1 MNLQQLIDLC
11 DNLGLASRALQC
23 PIEDTHR
30 LALPCIL
37 HWDMN
42 HFVVLTRVNHEKLE
56 VNDPAHGKRN
66 LTLKEFA
73 IHFTGIALELTPT
86 RQFKKQRELESM
98 KLPQLWSKISG
109 LKAAL
114 LKLFILTMLLQAFVL
129 ATPFYMQWVVDEVL
143 ISQDEPL
150 AAVLALG
157 FGLLVIISVVITSV
171 RSWLILRLSST
182 LNMQIG
188 VNLLRHLLRLPL
200 GYFEAR
206 HIGDVVSRFGS
217 LSLIREQM
225 TSGMVETA
233 VDGFMSVAVL
243 IMMLTY
249 SVRLTVVVLGA
260 VTLYTLFRFASYR
273 LLYQATEELIQN
285 EAKEQTNFLE
295 SIRAIRS
302 IKLFGHEAQRQGI
315 WQNRYA
321 DVINT
326 DIRLGKLNI
335 SFRAFSTLV
344 FGLENVF
351 VIYIAATLVI
361 ANSLTIGMALA
372 FIAYKNQLTCR
383 LANFVEQLIQFR
395 MMRLH
400 LDRIADIALH
410 DEEKHLIGSRCMNE
424 VKGRLTLENVRF
436 RYSEDAADIIDG
448 LNATFEA
455 GRSVAI
461 VGPSG
466 CGKTTLLNLLLGLIQ
481 PTSGR
486 ILLDGQDIRQIG
498 MRAYR
503 QQVGAIMQ
511 DDELLVGSIADNISF
526 FDAEANPIRI
536 EHSAQMASIHQD
548 ITEMTMGY
556 SALVSDRGSNLSGGQ
571 TQRLL
576 LARALYKQ
584 PSILFMDEATSHLDM
599 ATEEKVTEQLETLK
613 MTRVVIAHC
622 EETIS
627 RADTIFELHAGKLKV
642 VSSGKLRVESYK
654 TSA

>member
-1 MNLQQLIDLC
+1 
-11 DNLGLASRALQC
+11 
-23 PIEDTHR
+23 
-30 LALPCIL
+30 
-37 HWDMN
+37 
-42 HFVVLTRVNHEKLE
+42 
-56 VNDPAHGKRN
+56 
-66 LTLKEFA
+66 
-73 IHFTGIALELTPT
+73 
-86 RQFKKQRELESM
+86 
-98 KLPQLWSKISG
+98 
-109 LKAAL
+109 
-114 LKLFILTMLLQAFVL
+114 
-129 ATPFYMQWVVDEVL
+129 
-143 ISQDEPL
+143 
-150 AAVLALG
+150 
-157 FGLLVIISVVITSV
+157 
-171 RSWLILRLSST
+171 
-182 LNMQIG
+182 
-188 VNLLRHLLRLPL
+188 
-200 GYFEAR
+200 
-206 HIGDVVSRFGS
+206 
-217 LSLIREQM
+217 M
-225 TSGMVETA
+225 TSGLVETV
-233 VDGFMSVAVL
+233 VDGVMSIAVL
-243 IMMLTY
+243 IMMLVY
-249 SVRLTVVVLGA
+249 SARLTAIVIGA
-260 VTLYTLFRFASYR
+260 VALYSFFRFASYR
-273 LLYQATEELIQN
+273 LLHQATKELIQN
-285 EAKEQTNFLE
+285 EAKEQSNFLE
-295 SIRAIRS
+295 SIRRIRP

-321 DVINT
+321 DVINA

-335 SFRAFSTLV
+335 SFSAFSTLL
-344 FGLENVF
+344 FGLENVL

-410 DEEKHLIGSRCMNE
+410 DEEKHLIGSRCMHE
-424 VKGRLTLENVRF
+424 VKGRLTLENLRF
-436 RYSEDAADIIDG
+436 RYSEDAADVIDG

-511 DDELLVGSIADNISF
+511 DDELLAGSIADNISF

-556 SALVSDRGSNLSGGQ
+556 SALVGDMGSSLSGGQ
-571 TQRLL
+571 IQRLL

-584 PSILFMDEATSHLDM
+584 PSILFMDEATSHLDT
-599 ATEEKVTEQLETLK
+599 ATEEKITEQIRTLK
-613 MTRVVIAHC
+613 MTRFIIAHRL
-622 EETIS
+622 ETIS
-627 RADTIFELHAGKLKV
+627 RADSILELRNGKLTD
-642 VSSGKLRVESYK
+642 VSPAKPQVESYK